1 MTQQF
6 QALLQYLP
14 EKNENMPAQA
24 WYISAQKS
32 ILNENTT
39 QKQKNKQT
47 KKNKNKKTRNN
58 LNI

>member
-14 EKNENMPAQA
+14 EKNENMPAQDLCM
-24 WYISAQKS
+24 SAHKS
-32 ILNENTT
+32 IFHDTTT